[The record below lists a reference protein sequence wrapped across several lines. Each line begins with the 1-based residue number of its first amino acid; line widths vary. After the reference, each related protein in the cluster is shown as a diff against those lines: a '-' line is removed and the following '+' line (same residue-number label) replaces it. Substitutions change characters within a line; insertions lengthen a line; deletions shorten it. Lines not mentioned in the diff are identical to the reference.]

1 MSKKTIQLP
10 TWDVV
15 NDKAQRGQDLT
26 PLEAF
31 IHENEPFGEDR
42 EWRALLQ
49 FAFEEVLN
57 EG

>member
-1 MSKKTIQLP
+1 MSRKTINLP
-10 TWDVV
+10 TWDAV
-15 NDKAQRGQDLT
+15 NGKARHGQDLT

-31 IHENEPFGEDR
+31 IHENEPLGEDR

-49 FAFEEVLN
+49 LAFEEVLN